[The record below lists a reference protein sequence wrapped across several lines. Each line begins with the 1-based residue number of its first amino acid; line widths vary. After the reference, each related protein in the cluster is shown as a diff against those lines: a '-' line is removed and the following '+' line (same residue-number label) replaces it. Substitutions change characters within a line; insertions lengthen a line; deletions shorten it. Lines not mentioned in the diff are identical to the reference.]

1 LQLPEQTIEFVKK
14 MQLLGYVKLICT
26 PHILSGVHPNSP
38 ATILPRLQD
47 VKKILTDNNIDI
59 KIEAAAEY
67 MIDNEFAALA
77 KNGDEVLSFGNN
89 YVLIEMSYV
98 AASPYL
104 EESIFN
110 LKLRNFQPI
119 LAHPERYSYLHTN
132 FNKYIDIKDRG
143 CLLQLNL
150 LSLTDYYGKD
160 VKKIAKK
167 LLEEDMIDFVGT
179 DMHHYNHLNATID
192 FSANTKVYQLLQSR
206 NFLNATL
213 V

>member
-1 LQLPEQTIEFVKK
+1 
-14 MQLLGYVKLICT
+14 MQQLGYKKLICT

-38 ATILPRLQD
+38 ATILPRLEE
-47 VKKILTDNNIDI
+47 VRKLLADNNINMQM
-59 KIEAAAEY
+59 EAAAEY
-67 MIDNEFAALA
+67 MIDNDFAALA
-77 KNGDEVLSFGNN
+77 KSGNEILSFGNN
-89 YVLIEMSYV
+89 YVLVEMSYV
-98 AASPYL
+98 ASSPYL

-110 LKLRNFQPI
+110 LKLKNFQPI

-160 VKKIAKK
+160 VKKVARK

-179 DMHHYNHLNATID
+179 DMHHYNHLHATLD
-192 FSANTKVYQLLQSR
+192 FAINSKMYELLQSK
-206 NFLNATL
+206 NFLNSTL
-213 V
+213 L